1 VAALTV
7 TASLLTQTLPSST
20 TGGAS
25 RLAVGTRSSS
35 ESTADSDS
43 QFPELLA
50 GLVSTSEAAEGDSHA
65 MPSGVVSR
73 PDLDNAA
80 GTGTPLAGKH
90 PDWHGDAA
98 LPSVVPATAIGKRS
112 RERKTA
118 GGRADSTEQSDAVS
132 KPGVLVA
139 QTSAPE
145 QHAVMPAVSMLQ
157 MQPTLPAVTAVP
169 NLPAP
174 EDSVSLSSA
183 DGEAMAQPSVQMSY
197 RTGGPVVPVVM
208 TAVAHDAKRPTILAS
223 LLAVPV
229 VGRKAPANG
238 AAGREGTAGVVPR
251 QSGELRLTSARPANG
266 EEESSGHAAPMA
278 AAQTVAAAEMGL
290 ARAVP
295 EAAERGTLPS
305 DGQTSPSSSDAPEAN
320 KTRDMPSDSQE
331 QGPFGSAPAVPN
343 PVGLGARP
351 DMGPPVG
358 ATNAASALRTPFELL
373 PASPAPTSHPRSAD
387 AGVVD
392 AEDKM
397 RVQVDRPSTGT
408 DDTDSSRR
416 YADRMQANEQPS
428 RRPSGSVV
436 AQLLALS
443 GQVPR
448 TVDSIPSA
456 RSPKVAPAS
465 LTESQVRDTDPQVQ
479 AVAAGTPDRGELA
492 FAMQMQ
498 AMPARE
504 DAVSGESRERMTTA
518 GESRRIPVTT
528 TERDVPG
535 VEPVGASENHSSLS
549 GDPEQAPA
557 RGGRGRRPEEA
568 PPEHAE
574 APASLAAGKVIPHAV
589 QDAQLRTG
597 TAPERPETAVAKPV
611 RPQDAMESESKPEAT
626 STPALHDLKFE
637 VTGGESRV
645 EVRLSERGGEVK
657 MTVRTPDAN
666 LAGTL
671 RENLPALST
680 RLAESGFKSEAWH
693 PAASSTNEWRHT
705 NQSSAGGA
713 SQDANSQ
720 PREQNQESRDGAGHR
735 RPRIPQEPV
744 TQKQKG
750 KDFAW
755 LMSSLR

>member
-25 RLAVGTRSSS
+25 RLAAGTKSSS

-65 MPSGVVSR
+65 MPLGVVSR
-73 PDLDNAA
+73 PDLDEAA
-80 GTGTPLAGKH
+80 GPGTPLAGKH
-90 PDWHGDAA
+90 AAWHGDAA
-98 LPSVVPATAIGKRS
+98 LPSLVPATVIGKRS
-112 RERKTA
+112 PERKTA
-118 GGRADSTEQSDAVS
+118 AGHADSTEQSDAVS
-132 KPGVLVA
+132 RLGVLVA
-139 QTSAPE
+139 QSAAPE
-145 QHAVMPAVSMLQ
+145 QQAVMPMVSTLQ
-157 MQPTLPAVTAVP
+157 MQPTLPSITAVP
-169 NLPAP
+169 NPPAP
-174 EDSVSLSSA
+174 EDSTALSGA
-183 DGEAMAQPSVQMSY
+183 DGEAMAQPSMQMSY
-197 RTGGPVVPVVM
+197 RTGGLGVPVVV
-208 TAVAHDAKRPTILAS
+208 TAVAHDAKHPTILAS
-223 LLAVPV
+223 LLAIPLA
-229 VGRKAPANG
+229 GRKAPADG
-238 AAGREGTAGVVPR
+238 AAGRQETAGVGPH
-251 QSGELRLTSARPANG
+251 QSGELRLTTVRPANS
-266 EEESSGHAAPMA
+266 EEESSGHAP
-278 AAQTVAAAEMGL
+278 AAEMVL
-290 ARAVP
+290 TPAP
-295 EAAERGTLPS
+295 SEAAERGTRPS
-305 DGQTSPSSSDAPEAN
+305 DGQNSEPSSGAPEAN
-320 KTRDMPSDSQE
+320 KTGDMPSDSQE
-331 QGPFGSAPAVPN
+331 QGPFGSAPAAVPS
-343 PVGLGARP
+343 PEGLDARP
-351 DMGPPVG
+351 DIGPAAT
-358 ATNAASALRTPFELL
+358 ATNAANALRTPFELL

-392 AEDKM
+392 ADDGM
-397 RVQVDRPSTGT
+397 RVQADRPSTGT
-408 DDTDSSRR
+408 DDTDPSRR
-416 YADRMQANEQPS
+416 PADKVQASEQPS
-428 RRPSGSVV
+428 RRSSGSVV

-448 TVDSIPSA
+448 TVESIPRA
-456 RSPKVAPAS
+456 RSPKAAPAS
-465 LTESQVRDTDPQVQ
+465 LAESQVRDTDPQVQ

-492 FAMQMQ
+492 FAMQIQ

-504 DAVSGESRERMTTA
+504 DSVSGESRERMTTA
-518 GESRRIPVTT
+518 GDSPRIPVTT
-528 TERDVPG
+528 TERDVPV
-535 VEPVGASENHSSLS
+535 VEPVGTSENHASLS
-549 GDPEQAPA
+549 SDPEQAPA

-574 APASLAAGKVIPHAV
+574 APAGLAAGKVIPHAV

-597 TAPERPETAVAKPV
+597 TAPERPETAAAKTV
-611 RPQDAMESESKPEAT
+611 RPQDAMESESKPEAP

-657 MTVRTPDAN
+657 MTVRTPDVN
-666 LAGTL
+666 LASSL